1 MGPMARLLPVLV
13 LAALALAT
21 PSLALADVANDPC
34 EGLDEGAACTTL
46 DDEAGTCQTTNN
58 GFLDCVPGGTTAP
71 SSSASTTT
79 GGATTGAATTGGA
92 GGGGGGDDGGAG
104 GGTTGGATEDD
115 GCAVQAPGRKGA
127 TRAAAALVF
136 AVGVLAT
143 GRRWLR
149 RAVPRA

>member
-1 MGPMARLLPVLV
+1 MKLPLATLAAVAV
-13 LAALALAT
+13 LAT
-21 PSLALADVANDPC
+21 SSLALADVANDPC
-34 EGLDEGAACTTL
+34 DGLAEGAACTTL

-92 GGGGGGDDGGAG
+92 GGGGGSDEGGAG
-104 GGTTGGATEDD
+104 GGASGGATEDD

-127 TRAAAALVF
+127 TRAGAGLVFLVGALV
-136 AVGVLAT
+136 A

-149 RAVPRA
+149 RGADAAPRA